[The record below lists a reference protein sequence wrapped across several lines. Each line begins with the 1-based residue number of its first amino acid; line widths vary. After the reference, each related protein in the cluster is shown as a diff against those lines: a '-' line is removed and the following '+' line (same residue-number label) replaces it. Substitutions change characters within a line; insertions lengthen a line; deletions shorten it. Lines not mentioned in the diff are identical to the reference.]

1 MSIEQLIKKIAAHL
15 VKNKL
20 GLINLPIDIKLK
32 LRDCTGASFLEIR
45 KGIEASDNC
54 FTPRANMIIKANQ
67 FNLFEDQ
74 SFSRTDSQQ
83 VTWINED
90 PVGLLQFL

>member
-15 VKNKL
+15 VENEI
-20 GLINLPIDIKLK
+20 GLINLPIDIELK

-45 KGIEASDNC
+45 KGIEVCDNC

-67 FNLFEDQ
+67 FNLSKDE

-83 VTWINED
+83 LTWINED